1 MAYEVESFFL
11 NIQFSD
17 VKKECRRN
25 KKFFNALFELLFAD
39 EGRAHHIELELAEK
53 NLLDVKK
60 SVFGMI
66 DEYRLGENDYNNSS
80 KQAIFRYLTS
90 RGVEFEINSEG
101 TDILISTCAA
111 MKDSFHLFPHE
122 VYHHFQ
128 EQSTERAQ

>member
-1 MAYEVESFFL
+1 M
-11 NIQFSD
+11 
-17 VKKECRRN
+17 KKEYRRN

-39 EGRAHHIELELAEK
+39 EGRTHHIELELAEK

-90 RGVEFEINSEG
+90 RGIEFEINSEG
-101 TDILISTCAA
+101 TDMLISTCAA